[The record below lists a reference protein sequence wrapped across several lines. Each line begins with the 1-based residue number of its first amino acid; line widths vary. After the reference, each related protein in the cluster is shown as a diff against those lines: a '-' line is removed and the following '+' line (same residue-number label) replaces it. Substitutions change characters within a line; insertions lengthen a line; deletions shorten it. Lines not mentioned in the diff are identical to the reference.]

1 MNRAT
6 KINDRPEG
14 GICEQFGYL
23 PKFVVYTNSSGVNLL
38 GEILPDEI
46 KTKKQKED

>member
-1 MNRAT
+1 MN
-6 KINDRPEG
+6 KNGNKCIY
-14 GICEQFGYL
+14 EQFAYL
-23 PKFVVYTNSSGVNLL
+23 SSSVAYPNSSDITEL

>member
-1 MNRAT
+1 MRT
-6 KINDRPEG
+6 KNNYRPER

>member
-1 MNRAT
+1 MRT
-6 KINDRPEG
+6 KNNHPPAG
-14 GICEQFGYL
+14 CICEQFGYL